1 MGEIQRV
8 DIDNVPPHT
17 RRLYLQASL
26 VALLGNALLVLGKG
40 AAALVSGSSALYAD
54 AANSAA
60 DVAYSLLMGVGL
72 WLSLQPPD
80 PGHPHG
86 HRRIESLVSLFI
98 GGAMM
103 LAGVE
108 AVRVGWRTWVQG
120 PQPITSIWA
129 YIALVATVLAKGGM
143 FLVVRRLGQRANSP
157 AILASARDNL
167 SDVISSAMALVGI
180 LGSIYFFAAADP
192 LAAFVVAAWIFYSA
206 WIVLRE
212 SISHLIGGAAP
223 PELTDEVVDAAMTV
237 PGVLDVHQVIIEY
250 VGPQVRADMHI
261 DMDGQLTL
269 DQVHAA
275 SDAVREAVEA
285 LAEVDHAFV
294 HVEPAQTKM
303 PESDLQQ

>member
-1 MGEIQRV
+1 LGEIQRV

-26 VALLGNALLVLGKG
+26 VALLGNALLVIGKG

-98 GGAMM
+98 GGAMA

-108 AVRVGWRTWVQG
+108 AVRVGWRTWVEG

-129 YIALVATVLAKGGM
+129 YITLVATVLAKGVM

-167 SDVISSAMALVGI
+167 TDMISSAMALVGI
-180 LGSIYFFAAADP
+180 LGSVYLFAAADP

-206 WIVLRE
+206 WAVLRE
-212 SISHLIGGAAP
+212 SISHLIGGAAR
-223 PELTDEVVDAAMTV
+223 PELTDEVVEAAMTV

-269 DQVHAA
+269 EQVHAA

-285 LAEVDHAFV
+285 LAEVDHAFI
-294 HVEPAQTKM
+294 HVEPAHIHM